1 MGKLDLGPESSLT
14 EIIQVGDI
22 GGLDIYGSR
31 GGGRNGWILDIY
43 LRKSHRFSQQI
54 IWGGGVQNDAIVFHL
69 SSYKAEFPFP
79 DAGETK
85 WPECAEVNSGVAC
98 GRLRDRSL
106 S

>member
-1 MGKLDLGPESSLT
+1 MDSGYLLKKES
-14 EIIQVGDI
+14 
-22 GGLDIYGSR
+22 
-31 GGGRNGWILDIY
+31 
-43 LRKSHRFSQQI
+43 QI
-54 IWGGGVQNDAIVFHL
+54 FPADYMGGGVQNDAIDFHL

-85 WPECAEVNSGVAC
+85 WPECAAVNSGVAC

>member
-1 MGKLDLGPESSLT
+1 MVAE
-14 EIIQVGDI
+14 EVGEMDGFWI
-22 GGLDIYGSR
+22 SIKERVTDFPSR
-31 GGGRNGWILDIY
+31 LY
-43 LRKSHRFSQQI
+43 
-54 IWGGGVQNDAIVFHL
+54 GGGVQNDAIDFHL

-85 WPECAEVNSGVAC
+85 WPECAAVNSGVAC